1 MSSLPKLAICAL
13 PLLAFTTAP
22 NSLVVPG
29 RSLGNITLGANAS
42 CLAALGSATSGD
54 AAMQKAWATWRGSR
68 PATGGAPTQLD
79 VYTAPAGNDVDHHTV
94 QLVRATSPW
103 FHLAN
108 GLRPGARLSAI
119 RQAYGKLPLATTY
132 RVASRPRYLY
142 DDVPRGV
149 AFETDGTAS
158 SSRCQAVLVHL
169 PGKAITKAAL
179 PLAAYLQEQQ

>member
-1 MSSLPKLAICAL
+1 MRLSSKLTACL
-13 PLLAFTTAP
+13 FPLLAFTAAP

-29 RSLGNITLGANAS
+29 RSLGNITLGADATT
-42 CLAALGSATSGD
+42 LATLGPATTTD

-79 VYTAPAGNDVDHHTV
+79 VYTAPAGHDVDHHTV
-94 QLVRATSPW
+94 QIVRATSPW

-119 RQAYGKLPLATTY
+119 RQAYGQLPLATTY
-132 RVASRPRYLY
+132 RVASHPRYLY

-158 SSRCQAVLVHL
+158 SSRCQAVLIHL
-169 PGKAITKAAL
+169 PGKAIAQGAL
-179 PLAAYLQEQQ
+179 PLGAYLQEQR

>member
-1 MSSLPKLAICAL
+1 MLSLVKLAFGAL

-29 RSLGNITLGANAS
+29 RSLGNITLGANAAS
-42 CLAALGSATSGD
+42 LAALGPASRSD
-54 AAMQKAWATWRGSR
+54 AAMQKAWSTWLSSR
-68 PATGGAPTQLD
+68 PANGGSPTELD
-79 VYTAPAGNDVDHHTV
+79 VYTAPAGNNVDHHTV

-119 RQAYGKLPLATTY
+119 WQAYGTLPLATTY

-142 DDVPRGV
+142 DDVKRGV

-158 SSRCQAVLVHL
+158 SSRCQAVLIHL
-169 PGKAITKAAL
+169 PGKAIAQGAL
-179 PLAAYLQEQQ
+179 PLAAYLQEQP

>member
-1 MSSLPKLAICAL
+1 MPSFLKLVLSAL
-13 PLLAFTTAP
+13 PLLAFTAAP

-29 RSLGNITLGANAS
+29 RSLGNITVGADATT
-42 CLAALGSATSGD
+42 LAALGPATSGD

-68 PATGGAPTQLD
+68 LATGGAPTQLD

-142 DDVPRGV
+142 DDVQRGV
-149 AFETDGTAS
+149 AFETDGTAG

-169 PGKAITKAAL
+169 PGKAIAQGAL
-179 PLAAYLQEQQ
+179 PLGVYLQEQR